1 MVLNIMPPNLHYM
14 VQIQFTYAGQVLH
27 TLLIYLTVHSE
38 GSTQRGQVFVLMP
51 TILDTLSKCF
61 GLLYMGHKCL
71 RSELFR
77 MDENLAFCDIPAEKL
92 TLG

>member
-1 MVLNIMPPNLHYM
+1 MV
-14 VQIQFTYAGQVLH
+14 FH
-27 TLLIYLTVHSE
+27 TSSIYSKVHSE
-38 GSTQRGQVFVLMP
+38 GSTQIEQVFVLKLYFGKYAYHFRH
-51 TILDTLSKCF
+51 IVKCL

-77 MDENLAFCDIPAEKL
+77 MDEMFAFCDIPAEKL

>member
-1 MVLNIMPPNLHYM
+1 M
-14 VQIQFTYAGQVLH
+14 VLH
-27 TLLIYLTVHSE
+27 TLLIYLRVHSE
-38 GSTQRGQVFVLMP
+38 GSAQRGQVFVLM
-51 TILDTLSKCF
+51 LNFRKYAYHLGSLSKCL

-77 MDENLAFCDIPAEKL
+77 IDKNLAFCDIPAEKL